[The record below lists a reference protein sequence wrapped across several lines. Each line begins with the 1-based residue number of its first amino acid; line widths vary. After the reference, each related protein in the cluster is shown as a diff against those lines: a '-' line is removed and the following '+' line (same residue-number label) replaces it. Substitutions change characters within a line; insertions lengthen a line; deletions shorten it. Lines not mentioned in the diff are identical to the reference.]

1 MLLLLQRNKL
11 LYKLVMSFSL
21 PVFSNYSQ
29 NILGNQLI
37 LRRNEK
43 YKMAAIIFVLL
54 CLTLSFIKA
63 ERPGTTQQ
71 AEKLK
76 SRKMKDE
83 G

>member
-11 LYKLVMSFSL
+11 LYKLVLSFSL

-63 ERPGTTQQ
+63 ERPGTNQQ

-76 SRKMKDE
+76 SRKMKE

>member
-1 MLLLLQRNKL
+1 M
-11 LYKLVMSFSL
+11 
-21 PVFSNYSQ
+21 FSNHSQ

-63 ERPGTTQQ
+63 ERPGTNQQ

-83 G
+83 GCFKRV